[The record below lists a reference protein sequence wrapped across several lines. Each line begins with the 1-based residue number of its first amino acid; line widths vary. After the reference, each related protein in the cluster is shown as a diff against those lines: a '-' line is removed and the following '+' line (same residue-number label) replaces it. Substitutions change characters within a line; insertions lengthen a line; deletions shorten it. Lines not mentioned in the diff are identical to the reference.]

1 MHMIKEFQ
9 FPHHRQHGVQ
19 YLDRMDTIARE
30 VNEVHYVNHKGN
42 LNTFWIIVLYVKPFD
57 THN

>member
-1 MHMIKEFQ
+1 MIKEFQ